1 MVSSEKLKN
10 AVATIEEE
18 LNRRRL
24 EELQRKQREVERE
37 LEIEKIKQ
45 SDDYKNYLKLKDKF
59 LSIDRSN

>member
-37 LEIEKIKQ
+37 LEIEKNQ
-45 SDDYKNYLKLKDKF
+45 AV
-59 LSIDRSN
+59 

>member
-59 LSIDRSN
+59 SSIDRSN

>member
-1 MVSSEKLKN
+1 LK
-10 AVATIEEE
+10 
-18 LNRRRL
+18 NRRRL

-59 LSIDRSN
+59 SSINRRN